1 MKPTFELHK
10 LKEEFII
17 TSHEDIQEDD
27 FVFANDTNVIFR
39 CNNHEA
45 NSAIPQFKN
54 LYEKLTAQQDQIDFS
69 GLLEKEQ
76 KEIGWFDVEKLAK
89 EMLPNDSDWQRRF
102 DIIKGFQKAQELL
115 SDRMFTLE
123 DMRNAFQEGINK
135 ANDNFNPYHGIDLD
149 KCEESKVQYI
159 QSISQKAWK
168 VELEM
173 EYQDM
178 HGMWF
183 SKPTILS
190 ELDRPQRPKLTNGK
204 IKILKIL

>member
-1 MKPTFELHK
+1 MKQTFELHK
-10 LKEEFII
+10 LPEGFIV
-17 TSHEDIQEDD
+17 TSDEDIEEYDR
-27 FVFANDTNVIFR
+27 VFDVVDGNLDYATNRTNYHKHIYSKVI
-39 CNNHEA
+39 
-45 NSAIPQFKN
+45 
-54 LYEKLTAQQDQIDFS
+54 AQQNQIDFS
-69 GLLEKEQ
+69 GLSEEEQ
-76 KEIGWFDVEKLAK
+76 KEIRWIDVEKLAK

>member
-10 LKEEFII
+10 LKKGFII

-45 NSAIPQFKN
+45 NSVIPQFKN
-54 LYEKLTAQQDQIDFS
+54 LYEKLTAQQDQIDLS
-69 GLLEKEQ
+69 GLSEEEQ
-76 KEIGWFDVEKLAK
+76 KEIRWIDVEKLAK

-204 IKILKIL
+204 IKILKLL